1 MLRTN
6 ATTLSRSVPLEAG
19 RHDGA
24 RQAAVDDLVA
34 DARFGTPTTRKP
46 WTDIALVPSFAWHPW
61 HLPSKRVLPT
71 AASPVAGGPGVD
83 VLLVVAGAE
92 VLGVDAG
99 GVDDDVLSPPY
110 PAPTAASAITIPS
123 RNFAIS
129 RPLLAGR

>member
-1 MLRTN
+1 MMALDRLPLTTWLRMR
-6 ATTLSRSVPLEAG
+6 ASVRPPPASRGPILRS
-19 RHDGA
+19 
-24 RQAAVDDLVA
+24 
-34 DARFGTPTTRKP
+34 
-46 WTDIALVPSFAWHPW
+46 VPSFAWHPW

-123 RNFAIS
+123 RNAIS